1 MPESALKE
9 MPLADTLDHPHRGNP
24 VTTSTPAS
32 TPSLRMNAP
41 VLIGSA
47 AFVLIFGLA
56 ATLFAEQAG
65 EWLARAQAW
74 ASGSVGWYYLLAM
87 TLYLVFVVVTALSG
101 YGRIKLG
108 ADHDEPEFSYLS
120 WAGMLF
126 AAGISIT
133 LFFFCVSEPLT
144 HFAQPP
150 KGEAGGSEAARQAMQ
165 LLFLHWGLHGWG
177 VFALVAMALAYFAYR
192 HNLPLALRSALYPLI
207 GKRINGPIG
216 YTVDAFGII
225 ATVFG
230 LGADMGFGV
239 LHLNAGLDYLFG
251 IPHDQWVQVALIVL
265 MMGAAVIVAV
275 SGVEKGVRVM
285 SDVNMLLA
293 CSLLLFVLF
302 AGPTQHLLNMLV
314 QNLGDYLGALPT
326 KSFDLY
332 AYDGGTRW
340 LGDWTVFYWAWWI
353 AWAPFVGLFIA
364 RISRGRTIREF
375 VFGVLFIPLGFT
387 LAWMSIFGNSALEQ
401 AFNGTSDLATVAVS
415 EPSMAIYHLLESYPW
430 SRAVIAVTVFI
441 SFVFF
446 VTSADSGTVVLST
459 LSSRGGAVDED
470 GPRWLRVFWGALTA
484 LITIGLLF
492 AGSIDALK
500 SAVVLTSLPFSLIL
514 LLMMW
519 GLHKAFYLES
529 QRQRARLH
537 APSPVDQ
544 RSPRRRSGW
553 RQRLAQ
559 AVHFPSR
566 DEVYRFM
573 EEQVRPA
580 MEALAEQFRTRG
592 LTVETH
598 MDPAGASLSL
608 EVVHGE
614 EHPFLY
620 RVVMR
625 GYFTPSFAVAGLD
638 ARNRQNRR
646 YYRAE
651 VHLAEGS
658 QDYDLVGYSRQQVID
673 DMLDQYERHLQFLH
687 LVR

>member
-1 MPESALKE
+1 M
-9 MPLADTLDHPHRGNP
+9 NP
-24 VTTSTPAS
+24 
-32 TPSLRMNAP
+32 P
-41 VLIGSA
+41 VFYGAAILI
-47 AFVLIFGLA
+47 L
-56 ATLFAEQAG
+56 LFAAVVIGFPQRAG
-65 EWLARAQAW
+65 EWLLAAQTW
-74 ASGSVGWYYLLAM
+74 ASQTVGWYYLLAM
-87 TLYLVFVVVTALSG
+87 TLYLIFVVVTALSG
-101 YGRIKLG
+101 YGKIKLG

-144 HFAQPP
+144 HFLQPP
-150 KGEAGGSEAARQAMQ
+150 QGEAGTQEAARQAME

-216 YTVDAFGII
+216 YTVDCFGII

-239 LHLNAGLDYLFG
+239 LQLNSGLDYLYA
-251 IPHDQWVQVALIVL
+251 IPHTHPVQMALIVL
-265 MMGAAVIVAV
+265 MMGAAISVAV
-275 SGVEKGVRVM
+275 SGVDKGIRIL
-285 SDVNMLLA
+285 SDINMLLA

-302 AGPTQHLLNMLV
+302 AGPTQHLLNTLV
-314 QNLGDYLGALPT
+314 QNVGDYLGHLPG

-332 AYDGGTRW
+332 AYGGPSDW
-340 LGDWTVFYWAWWI
+340 LGSWTVFYWAWWI

-401 AFNGTSDLATVAVS
+401 ALGGASELGRVAI
-415 EPSMAIYHLLESYPW
+415 EQPSMALYQMLQNYPW
-430 SRAVIAVTVFI
+430 SRAVITVTVLV

-459 LSSRGGAVDED
+459 LSAHGGSADDD
-470 GPRWLRVFWGALTA
+470 GPKWLRVFWGSVTA
-484 LITIGLLF
+484 LVTGGLLF

-519 GLHKAFYLES
+519 GLHKALYMES
-529 QRQRARLH
+529 QRQRARSHSL
-537 APSPVDQ
+537 APLMSGNGK
-544 RSPRRRSGW
+544 RSGGW
-553 RQRLAQ
+553 KRRLSQ

-573 EEQVRPA
+573 NDVVRPA
-580 MEALAEQFRTRG
+580 ISEVSEVFREKGLAVDAQ
-592 LTVETH
+592 L
-598 MDPAGASLSL
+598 DPGNASLSL
-608 EVVHGE
+608 EIGHGE
-614 EHPFLY
+614 QHRFLY
-620 RVVMR
+620 QVLMR
-625 GYFTPSFAVAGLD
+625 GYFTPSFARAGMGGLHLK
-638 ARNRQNRR
+638 NRR
-646 YYRAE
+646 YFRAE

-658 QDYDLVGYSRQQVID
+658 QDYDLMGYTKEQIIN

>member
-1 MPESALKE
+1 MP
-9 MPLADTLDHPHRGNP
+9 P
-24 VTTSTPAS
+24 VFYGA
-32 TPSLRMNAP
+32 AI
-41 VLIGSA
+41 LI
-47 AFVLIFGLA
+47 L
-56 ATLFAEQAG
+56 LFAAVVIGFPQRAG
-65 EWLARAQAW
+65 EWLLAAQTW
-74 ASGSVGWYYLLAM
+74 ASQTVGWYYLLAM
-87 TLYLVFVVVTALSG
+87 TLYLIFVVVTALSG
-101 YGRIKLG
+101 YGKIKLG

-144 HFAQPP
+144 HFLQPP
-150 KGEAGGSEAARQAMQ
+150 QGEAGTQEAARQAME

-216 YTVDAFGII
+216 YTVDCFGII

-239 LHLNAGLDYLFG
+239 LQLNSGLDYLYA
-251 IPHDQWVQVALIVL
+251 IPHTHPVQMALIVL
-265 MMGAAVIVAV
+265 MMGAAISVAV
-275 SGVEKGVRVM
+275 SGVDKGIRIL
-285 SDVNMLLA
+285 SDINMLLA

-302 AGPTQHLLNMLV
+302 AGPTQHLLNTLV
-314 QNLGDYLGALPT
+314 QNVGDYLGHLPG

-332 AYDGGTRW
+332 AYGGPSDW
-340 LGDWTVFYWAWWI
+340 LGSWTVFYWAWWI

-401 AFNGTSDLATVAVS
+401 ALGGASELGRVAI
-415 EPSMAIYHLLESYPW
+415 EQPSMALYQMLQNYPW
-430 SRAVIAVTVFI
+430 SRAVITVTVLV

-459 LSSRGGAVDED
+459 LSAHGGSADDD
-470 GPRWLRVFWGALTA
+470 GPKWLRVFWGSVTA
-484 LITIGLLF
+484 LVTGGLLF

-519 GLHKAFYLES
+519 GLHKAFYMES
-529 QRQRARLH
+529 QRQRARSHSL
-537 APSPVDQ
+537 APLMSGNGK
-544 RSPRRRSGW
+544 RSGGW
-553 RQRLAQ
+553 KRRLSQ

-573 EEQVRPA
+573 NDVVRPA
-580 MEALAEQFRTRG
+580 ISEVSEVFREKGLAVDAQ
-592 LTVETH
+592 L
-598 MDPAGASLSL
+598 DPGNASLSL
-608 EVVHGE
+608 EIGHGE
-614 EHPFLY
+614 QHRFLY
-620 RVVMR
+620 QVLMR
-625 GYFTPSFAVAGLD
+625 GYFTPSFARAGMGGLHLK
-638 ARNRQNRR
+638 NRR
-646 YYRAE
+646 YFRAE

-658 QDYDLVGYSRQQVID
+658 QDYDLMGYTKEQIIN

>member
-1 MPESALKE
+1 M
-9 MPLADTLDHPHRGNP
+9 NP
-24 VTTSTPAS
+24 
-32 TPSLRMNAP
+32 P
-41 VLIGSA
+41 VFYGAAILI
-47 AFVLIFGLA
+47 L
-56 ATLFAEQAG
+56 LFAAVVIGFPQRAG
-65 EWLARAQAW
+65 EWLLAAQTW
-74 ASGSVGWYYLLAM
+74 ASQTVGWYYLLAM
-87 TLYLVFVVVTALSG
+87 TLYLIFVVVTALSG
-101 YGRIKLG
+101 YGKIKLG

-120 WAGMLF
+120 RAGMLF

-144 HFAQPP
+144 HFLQPP
-150 KGEAGGSEAARQAMQ
+150 QGEAGTQEAARQAME

-216 YTVDAFGII
+216 YTVDCFGII

-239 LHLNAGLDYLFG
+239 LQLNSGLDYLYA
-251 IPHDQWVQVALIVL
+251 IPHTHPVQMALIVL
-265 MMGAAVIVAV
+265 MMGAAISVAV
-275 SGVEKGVRVM
+275 SGVDKGIRIL
-285 SDVNMLLA
+285 SDINMLLA

-302 AGPTQHLLNMLV
+302 AGPTQHLLNTLV
-314 QNLGDYLGALPT
+314 QNVGDYLGHLPG

-332 AYDGGTRW
+332 AYGGPSDW
-340 LGDWTVFYWAWWI
+340 LGSWTVFYWAWWI

-401 AFNGTSDLATVAVS
+401 ALGGASELGRVAI
-415 EPSMAIYHLLESYPW
+415 EQPSMALYQMLQNYPW
-430 SRAVIAVTVFI
+430 SRAVITVTVLV

-459 LSSRGGAVDED
+459 LSAHGGSADDD
-470 GPRWLRVFWGALTA
+470 GPKWLRVFWGSVTA
-484 LITIGLLF
+484 LVTGGLLF

-519 GLHKAFYLES
+519 GLHKAFYMES
-529 QRQRARLH
+529 QRQRARSHSL
-537 APSPVDQ
+537 APLMSGNGK
-544 RSPRRRSGW
+544 RSGGW
-553 RQRLAQ
+553 KRRLSQ

-573 EEQVRPA
+573 NDVVRPA
-580 MEALAEQFRTRG
+580 ISEVSEVFREKGLAVDAQ
-592 LTVETH
+592 L
-598 MDPAGASLSL
+598 DPGNASLSL
-608 EVVHGE
+608 EIGHGE
-614 EHPFLY
+614 QHRFLY
-620 RVVMR
+620 QVLMR
-625 GYFTPSFAVAGLD
+625 GYFTPSFARAGMGGLHLK
-638 ARNRQNRR
+638 NRR
-646 YYRAE
+646 YFRAE

-658 QDYDLVGYSRQQVID
+658 QDYDLMGYTKEQIIN

>member
-1 MPESALKE
+1 M
-9 MPLADTLDHPHRGNP
+9 NP
-24 VTTSTPAS
+24 
-32 TPSLRMNAP
+32 P
-41 VLIGSA
+41 VFYGAAILI
-47 AFVLIFGLA
+47 L
-56 ATLFAEQAG
+56 LFAAVVIGFPQRAG
-65 EWLARAQAW
+65 EWLLAAQTW
-74 ASGSVGWYYLLAM
+74 ASQTVGWYYLLAM
-87 TLYLVFVVVTALSG
+87 TLYLIFVVVTALSG
-101 YGRIKLG
+101 YGKIKLG

-144 HFAQPP
+144 HFLPP
-150 KGEAGGSEAARQAMQ
+150 PQGEAGTQEAARQAME

-216 YTVDAFGII
+216 YTVDCFGII

-239 LHLNAGLDYLFG
+239 LQLNSGLDYLYA
-251 IPHDQWVQVALIVL
+251 IPHTHPVQMALIVL
-265 MMGAAVIVAV
+265 MMGAAISVAV
-275 SGVEKGVRVM
+275 SGVDKGIRIL
-285 SDVNMLLA
+285 SDINMLLA

-302 AGPTQHLLNMLV
+302 AGPTQHLLNTLV
-314 QNLGDYLGALPT
+314 QNVGDYLGHLPG

-332 AYDGGTRW
+332 AYGGPSDW
-340 LGDWTVFYWAWWI
+340 LGSWTVFYWAWWI

-401 AFNGTSDLATVAVS
+401 ALGGASELGRVAI
-415 EPSMAIYHLLESYPW
+415 EQPSMALYQMLQNYPW
-430 SRAVIAVTVFI
+430 SRAVITVTVLV

-459 LSSRGGAVDED
+459 LSAHGGSADDD
-470 GPRWLRVFWGALTA
+470 GPKWLRVFWGSVTA
-484 LITIGLLF
+484 LVTGGLLF

-519 GLHKAFYLES
+519 GLHKAFYMES
-529 QRQRARLH
+529 QRQRARSHSL
-537 APSPVDQ
+537 APLMSGNGK
-544 RSPRRRSGW
+544 RSGGW
-553 RQRLAQ
+553 KRRLSQ

-573 EEQVRPA
+573 NDVVRPA
-580 MEALAEQFRTRG
+580 ISEVSEVFREKGLAVDAQ
-592 LTVETH
+592 L
-598 MDPAGASLSL
+598 DPGNASLSL
-608 EVVHGE
+608 EIGHGE
-614 EHPFLY
+614 QHRFLY
-620 RVVMR
+620 QVLMR
-625 GYFTPSFAVAGLD
+625 GYFTPSFARAGMGGLHLK
-638 ARNRQNRR
+638 NRR
-646 YYRAE
+646 YFRAE

-658 QDYDLVGYSRQQVID
+658 QDYDLMGYTKEQIIN

>member
-1 MPESALKE
+1 CACLVGSE
-9 MPLADTLDHPHRGNP
+9 MCIRDR
-24 VTTSTPAS
+24 
-32 TPSLRMNAP
+32 
-41 VLIGSA
+41 A
-47 AFVLIFGLA
+47 AQ
-56 ATLFAEQAG
+56 T
-65 EWLARAQAW
+65 W
-74 ASGSVGWYYLLAM
+74 ASQTVGWYYLLAM
-87 TLYLVFVVVTALSG
+87 TLYLIFVVVTALSG
-101 YGRIKLG
+101 YGKIKLG

-144 HFAQPP
+144 HFLQPP
-150 KGEAGGSEAARQAMQ
+150 QGEAGTQEAARQAME

-216 YTVDAFGII
+216 YTVDCFGII

-239 LHLNAGLDYLFG
+239 LQLNSGLDYLYA
-251 IPHDQWVQVALIVL
+251 IPHTHPVQMALIVL
-265 MMGAAVIVAV
+265 MMGAAISVAV
-275 SGVEKGVRVM
+275 SGVDKGIRIL
-285 SDVNMLLA
+285 SDINMLLA

-302 AGPTQHLLNMLV
+302 AGPTQHLLNTLV
-314 QNLGDYLGALPT
+314 QNVGDYLGHLPG

-332 AYDGGTRW
+332 AYGGPSDW
-340 LGDWTVFYWAWWI
+340 LGSWTVFYWAWWI

-401 AFNGTSDLATVAVS
+401 ALGGASELGRVAI
-415 EPSMAIYHLLESYPW
+415 EQPSMALYQMLQNYPW
-430 SRAVIAVTVFI
+430 SRAVITVTVLV

-459 LSSRGGAVDED
+459 LSAHGGSADDD
-470 GPRWLRVFWGALTA
+470 GPKWLRVFWGSVTA
-484 LITIGLLF
+484 LVTGGLLF

-519 GLHKAFYLES
+519 GLHKAFYMES
-529 QRQRARLH
+529 QRQRARSHSL
-537 APSPVDQ
+537 APLMSGNGK
-544 RSPRRRSGW
+544 RSGGW
-553 RQRLAQ
+553 KRRLSQ

-573 EEQVRPA
+573 NDVVRPA
-580 MEALAEQFRTRG
+580 ISEVSEVFREKGLAVDAQ
-592 LTVETH
+592 L
-598 MDPAGASLSL
+598 DPGNASLSL
-608 EVVHGE
+608 EIGHGE
-614 EHPFLY
+614 QHRFLY
-620 RVVMR
+620 QVLMR
-625 GYFTPSFAVAGLD
+625 GYFTPSFARAGMGGLHLK
-638 ARNRQNRR
+638 NRR
-646 YYRAE
+646 YFRAE

-658 QDYDLVGYSRQQVID
+658 QDYDLMGYTKEQIIN

>member
-1 MPESALKE
+1 MNS
-9 MPLADTLDHPHRGNP
+9 P
-24 VTTSTPAS
+24 VFYGA
-32 TPSLRMNAP
+32 AI
-41 VLIGSA
+41 LI
-47 AFVLIFGLA
+47 L
-56 ATLFAEQAG
+56 LFAAVVIGFPQRAG
-65 EWLARAQAW
+65 EWLLAAQTW
-74 ASGSVGWYYLLAM
+74 ASQTVGWYYLLAM
-87 TLYLVFVVVTALSG
+87 TLYLIFVVVTALSG
-101 YGRIKLG
+101 YGKIKLG

-144 HFAQPP
+144 HFLQPP
-150 KGEAGGSEAARQAMQ
+150 QGEAGTQEAARQAME

-216 YTVDAFGII
+216 YTVDCFGII

-239 LHLNAGLDYLFG
+239 LQLNSGLDYLYA
-251 IPHDQWVQVALIVL
+251 IPHTHPVQMALIVL
-265 MMGAAVIVAV
+265 MMGAAISVAV
-275 SGVEKGVRVM
+275 SGVDKGIRIL
-285 SDVNMLLA
+285 SDINMLLA

-302 AGPTQHLLNMLV
+302 AGPTQHLLNTLV
-314 QNLGDYLGALPT
+314 QNVGDYLGHLPG

-332 AYDGGTRW
+332 AYGGPSDW
-340 LGDWTVFYWAWWI
+340 LGSWTVFYWAWWI

-401 AFNGTSDLATVAVS
+401 ALGGASELGRVAI
-415 EPSMAIYHLLESYPW
+415 EQPSMALYQMLQNYPW
-430 SRAVIAVTVFI
+430 SRAVITVTVLV

-459 LSSRGGAVDED
+459 LSAHGGSADDD
-470 GPRWLRVFWGALTA
+470 GPKWLRVFWGSVTA
-484 LITIGLLF
+484 LVTGGLLF

-519 GLHKAFYLES
+519 GLHKAFYMES
-529 QRQRARLH
+529 QRQRARSHSL
-537 APSPVDQ
+537 APLMSGNGK
-544 RSPRRRSGW
+544 RSGGW
-553 RQRLAQ
+553 KRRLSQ

-573 EEQVRPA
+573 NDVVRPA
-580 MEALAEQFRTRG
+580 ISEVSEVFREKGLAVDAQ
-592 LTVETH
+592 L
-598 MDPAGASLSL
+598 DPGNASLSL
-608 EVVHGE
+608 EIGHGE
-614 EHPFLY
+614 QHRFLY
-620 RVVMR
+620 QVLMR
-625 GYFTPSFAVAGLD
+625 GYFTPSFARAGMGGLHLK
-638 ARNRQNRR
+638 NRR
-646 YYRAE
+646 YFRAE

-658 QDYDLVGYSRQQVID
+658 QDYDLMGYTKEQIIN

>member
-1 MPESALKE
+1 M
-9 MPLADTLDHPHRGNP
+9 NP
-24 VTTSTPAS
+24 
-32 TPSLRMNAP
+32 P
-41 VLIGSA
+41 VFYGAAILI
-47 AFVLIFGLA
+47 L
-56 ATLFAEQAG
+56 LFAAVVIGFPQRAG
-65 EWLARAQAW
+65 EWLLAAQTW
-74 ASGSVGWYYLLAM
+74 ASQTVGWYYLLAM
-87 TLYLVFVVVTALSG
+87 TLYLIFVVVTALSG
-101 YGRIKLG
+101 YGKIKLG

-144 HFAQPP
+144 HFLQPP
-150 KGEAGGSEAARQAMQ
+150 QGEAGTQEAARQAME

-216 YTVDAFGII
+216 YTVDCFGII

-239 LHLNAGLDYLFG
+239 LQLNSGLDYLYA
-251 IPHDQWVQVALIVL
+251 IPHTHAVQVVLIVL
-265 MMGAAVIVAV
+265 MMGAAISVAV
-275 SGVEKGVRVM
+275 SGVDKGIRIL
-285 SDVNMLLA
+285 SDINMLLA

-302 AGPTQHLLNMLV
+302 AGPTQHLLNTLV
-314 QNLGDYLGALPT
+314 QNVGDYLGHLPG

-332 AYDGGTRW
+332 AYGGPSDW
-340 LGDWTVFYWAWWI
+340 LGSWTVFYWAWWI

-401 AFNGTSDLATVAVS
+401 ALGGASELGRVAI
-415 EPSMAIYHLLESYPW
+415 EQPSMALYQMLQNYPW
-430 SRAVIAVTVFI
+430 SRAVITVTVLV

-459 LSSRGGAVDED
+459 LSAHGGSADDD
-470 GPRWLRVFWGALTA
+470 GPKWLRVFWGSVTA
-484 LITIGLLF
+484 LVTGGLLF

-519 GLHKAFYLES
+519 GLHKAFYMES
-529 QRQRARLH
+529 QRQRARSHSL
-537 APSPVDQ
+537 APLMSGNGK
-544 RSPRRRSGW
+544 RSGGW
-553 RQRLAQ
+553 KRRLSQ

-573 EEQVRPA
+573 NDVVRPA
-580 MEALAEQFRTRG
+580 ISEVSEVFREKGLAVDAQ
-592 LTVETH
+592 L
-598 MDPAGASLSL
+598 DPGNASLSL
-608 EVVHGE
+608 EIGHGE
-614 EHPFLY
+614 QHRFLY
-620 RVVMR
+620 QVLMR
-625 GYFTPSFAVAGLD
+625 GYFTPSFARAGMGGLHLK
-638 ARNRQNRR
+638 NRR
-646 YYRAE
+646 YFRAE

-658 QDYDLVGYSRQQVID
+658 QDYDLMGYTKEQIIN

>member
-1 MPESALKE
+1 M
-9 MPLADTLDHPHRGNP
+9 NP
-24 VTTSTPAS
+24 
-32 TPSLRMNAP
+32 P
-41 VLIGSA
+41 VFYGAAILI
-47 AFVLIFGLA
+47 L
-56 ATLFAEQAG
+56 LFAAVVIGFPQRAG
-65 EWLARAQAW
+65 EWLLAAQTW
-74 ASGSVGWYYLLAM
+74 ASQTVGWYYLLAM
-87 TLYLVFVVVTALSG
+87 TLYLIFVVVTALSG
-101 YGRIKLG
+101 YGKIKLG

-144 HFAQPP
+144 HFLQPP
-150 KGEAGGSEAARQAMQ
+150 QGEAGTQEAARQAME

-216 YTVDAFGII
+216 YTVDCFGII

-239 LHLNAGLDYLFG
+239 LQLNSGLDYLYA
-251 IPHDQWVQVALIVL
+251 IPHTHPVQMALIVL
-265 MMGAAVIVAV
+265 MMGAAISVAV
-275 SGVEKGVRVM
+275 SGVDKGIRIL
-285 SDVNMLLA
+285 SDINMLLA

-302 AGPTQHLLNMLV
+302 AGPTQHLLNTLV
-314 QNLGDYLGALPT
+314 QNVGDYLGHLPG

-332 AYDGGTRW
+332 AYGGPSDW
-340 LGDWTVFYWAWWI
+340 LGSWTVFYWAWRI

-401 AFNGTSDLATVAVS
+401 ALGGASELGRVAI
-415 EPSMAIYHLLESYPW
+415 EQPSMALYQMLQNYPW
-430 SRAVIAVTVFI
+430 SRAVITVTVLV

-459 LSSRGGAVDED
+459 LSAHGGSADDD
-470 GPRWLRVFWGALTA
+470 GPKWLRVFWGSVTA
-484 LITIGLLF
+484 LVTGGLLF

-519 GLHKAFYLES
+519 GLHKAFYMES
-529 QRQRARLH
+529 QRQRARSHSL
-537 APSPVDQ
+537 APLMSGNGK
-544 RSPRRRSGW
+544 RSGGW
-553 RQRLAQ
+553 KRRLSQ

-573 EEQVRPA
+573 NDVVRPA
-580 MEALAEQFRTRG
+580 ISEVSEVFREKGLAVDAQ
-592 LTVETH
+592 L
-598 MDPAGASLSL
+598 DPGNASLSL
-608 EVVHGE
+608 EIGHGE
-614 EHPFLY
+614 QHRFLY
-620 RVVMR
+620 QVLMR
-625 GYFTPSFAVAGLD
+625 GYFTPSFARAGMGGLHLK
-638 ARNRQNRR
+638 NRR
-646 YYRAE
+646 YFRAE

-658 QDYDLVGYSRQQVID
+658 QDYDLMGYTKEQIIN

>member
-1 MPESALKE
+1 
-9 MPLADTLDHPHRGNP
+9 
-24 VTTSTPAS
+24 
-32 TPSLRMNAP
+32 
-41 VLIGSA
+41 
-47 AFVLIFGLA
+47 
-56 ATLFAEQAG
+56 
-65 EWLARAQAW
+65 
-74 ASGSVGWYYLLAM
+74 
-87 TLYLVFVVVTALSG
+87 
-101 YGRIKLG
+101 
-108 ADHDEPEFSYLS
+108 

-144 HFAQPP
+144 HFLQPP
-150 KGEAGGSEAARQAMQ
+150 QGEAGTQEAARQAME

-216 YTVDAFGII
+216 YTVDCFGII

-239 LHLNAGLDYLFG
+239 LQLNSGLDYLYA
-251 IPHDQWVQVALIVL
+251 IPHTHPVQMALIVL
-265 MMGAAVIVAV
+265 MMGAAISVAV
-275 SGVEKGVRVM
+275 SGVDKGIRIL
-285 SDVNMLLA
+285 SDINMLLA

-302 AGPTQHLLNMLV
+302 AGPTQHLLNTLV
-314 QNLGDYLGALPT
+314 QNVGDYLGHLPG

-332 AYDGGTRW
+332 AYGGPSDW
-340 LGDWTVFYWAWWI
+340 LGSWTVFYWAWWI

-401 AFNGTSDLATVAVS
+401 ALGGASELGRVAI
-415 EPSMAIYHLLESYPW
+415 EQPSMALYQMLQNYPW
-430 SRAVIAVTVFI
+430 SRAVITVTVLV

-459 LSSRGGAVDED
+459 LSAHGGSADDD
-470 GPRWLRVFWGALTA
+470 GPKWLRVFWGSVTA
-484 LITIGLLF
+484 LVTGGLLF

-519 GLHKAFYLES
+519 GLHKAFYMES
-529 QRQRARLH
+529 QRQRARSHSL
-537 APSPVDQ
+537 APLMSGNGK
-544 RSPRRRSGW
+544 RSGGW
-553 RQRLAQ
+553 KRRLSQ

-573 EEQVRPA
+573 NDVVRPA
-580 MEALAEQFRTRG
+580 ISEVSEVFREKGLAVDAQ
-592 LTVETH
+592 L
-598 MDPAGASLSL
+598 DPGNASLSL
-608 EVVHGE
+608 EIGHGE
-614 EHPFLY
+614 QHRFLY
-620 RVVMR
+620 QVLMR
-625 GYFTPSFAVAGLD
+625 GYFTPSFARAGMGGLHLK
-638 ARNRQNRR
+638 NRR
-646 YYRAE
+646 YFRAE

-658 QDYDLVGYSRQQVID
+658 QDYDLMGYTKEQIIN
-673 DMLDQYERHLQFLH
+673 DMLDQYER
-687 LVR
+687 

>member
-1 MPESALKE
+1 MFYGA
-9 MPLADTLDHPHRGNP
+9 AI
-24 VTTSTPAS
+24 
-32 TPSLRMNAP
+32 
-41 VLIGSA
+41 LI
-47 AFVLIFGLA
+47 L
-56 ATLFAEQAG
+56 LFAAVVIGFPQRAG
-65 EWLARAQAW
+65 EWLLAAQTW
-74 ASGSVGWYYLLAM
+74 ASQTVGWYYLLAM
-87 TLYLVFVVVTALSG
+87 TLYLIFVVVTALSG
-101 YGRIKLG
+101 YGKIKLG

-144 HFAQPP
+144 HFLQPP
-150 KGEAGGSEAARQAMQ
+150 QGEAGTQEAARQAME

-216 YTVDAFGII
+216 YTVDCFGII

-230 LGADMGFGV
+230 LGADMGFGA
-239 LHLNAGLDYLFG
+239 LQLNSGLDYLYA
-251 IPHDQWVQVALIVL
+251 IPHTHPVQMALIVL
-265 MMGAAVIVAV
+265 MMGAAISVAV
-275 SGVEKGVRVM
+275 SGVDKGIRIL
-285 SDVNMLLA
+285 SDINMLLA

-302 AGPTQHLLNMLV
+302 AGPTQHLLNTLV
-314 QNLGDYLGALPT
+314 QNVGDYLGHLPG

-332 AYDGGTRW
+332 AYGGPSDW
-340 LGDWTVFYWAWWI
+340 LGSWTVFYWAWWI

-401 AFNGTSDLATVAVS
+401 ALGGASELGRVAI
-415 EPSMAIYHLLESYPW
+415 EQPSMALYQMLQNYPW
-430 SRAVIAVTVFI
+430 SRAVITVTVLV

-459 LSSRGGAVDED
+459 LSAHGGSADDD
-470 GPRWLRVFWGALTA
+470 GPKWLRVFWGSVTA
-484 LITIGLLF
+484 LVTGGLLF

-519 GLHKAFYLES
+519 GLHKAFYMES
-529 QRQRARLH
+529 QRQRARSHSL
-537 APSPVDQ
+537 APLMSGNGK
-544 RSPRRRSGW
+544 RSGGW
-553 RQRLAQ
+553 KRRLSQ

-573 EEQVRPA
+573 NDVVRPA
-580 MEALAEQFRTRG
+580 ISEVSEVFREKGLAVDAQ
-592 LTVETH
+592 L
-598 MDPAGASLSL
+598 DPGNASLSL
-608 EVVHGE
+608 EIGHGE
-614 EHPFLY
+614 QHRFLY
-620 RVVMR
+620 QVLMR
-625 GYFTPSFAVAGLD
+625 GYFTPSFARAGMGGLHLK
-638 ARNRQNRR
+638 NRR
-646 YYRAE
+646 YFRAE

-658 QDYDLVGYSRQQVID
+658 QDYDLMGYTKEQIIN

>member
-1 MPESALKE
+1 FYGA
-9 MPLADTLDHPHRGNP
+9 AI
-24 VTTSTPAS
+24 
-32 TPSLRMNAP
+32 
-41 VLIGSA
+41 LI
-47 AFVLIFGLA
+47 L
-56 ATLFAEQAG
+56 LFAAVVIGFPQRAG
-65 EWLARAQAW
+65 EWLLAAQTW
-74 ASGSVGWYYLLAM
+74 ASQTVGWYYLLAM
-87 TLYLVFVVVTALSG
+87 TLYLIFVVVTALSG
-101 YGRIKLG
+101 YGKIKLG

-144 HFAQPP
+144 HFLQPP
-150 KGEAGGSEAARQAMQ
+150 QGEAGTQEAARQAME

-216 YTVDAFGII
+216 YTVDCFGII

-239 LHLNAGLDYLFG
+239 LQLNSGLDYLYA
-251 IPHDQWVQVALIVL
+251 IPHTHAVQMVLIVL
-265 MMGAAVIVAV
+265 MMGAAISVAV
-275 SGVEKGVRVM
+275 SGVDKGIRIL
-285 SDVNMLLA
+285 SDINMLLA

-302 AGPTQHLLNMLV
+302 AGPTQHLLNTLV
-314 QNLGDYLGALPT
+314 QNVGDYLGHLPG

-332 AYDGGTRW
+332 AYGGPSDW
-340 LGDWTVFYWAWWI
+340 LGSWTVFYWAWWI

-401 AFNGTSDLATVAVS
+401 ALGGASELGRVAI
-415 EPSMAIYHLLESYPW
+415 EQPSMALYQMLQNYPW
-430 SRAVIAVTVFI
+430 SRAVITVTVLV

-459 LSSRGGAVDED
+459 LSAHGGSADDD
-470 GPRWLRVFWGALTA
+470 GPKWLRVFWGSVTA
-484 LITIGLLF
+484 LVTGGLLF

-519 GLHKAFYLES
+519 GLHKAFYMES
-529 QRQRARLH
+529 QRQRARSHSL
-537 APSPVDQ
+537 APLMSGNGK
-544 RSPRRRSGW
+544 RSGGW
-553 RQRLAQ
+553 KRRLSQ

-573 EEQVRPA
+573 NDVVRPA
-580 MEALAEQFRTRG
+580 ISEVSEVFREKGLALDAQ
-592 LTVETH
+592 L
-598 MDPAGASLSL
+598 DPGNASLSL
-608 EVVHGE
+608 EIGHGE
-614 EHPFLY
+614 QHRFLY
-620 RVVMR
+620 QVLMR
-625 GYFTPSFAVAGLD
+625 GYFTPSFARAGMGGLHLK
-638 ARNRQNRR
+638 NRR
-646 YYRAE
+646 YFRAE

-658 QDYDLVGYSRQQVID
+658 QDYDLMGYTKEQIIN

>member
-1 MPESALKE
+1 M
-9 MPLADTLDHPHRGNP
+9 NP
-24 VTTSTPAS
+24 PVFYGAAILILLFAAVVIGFPQRAS
-32 TPSLRMNAP
+32 EWL
-41 VLIGSA
+41 
-47 AFVLIFGLA
+47 LA
-56 ATLFAEQAG
+56 AQT
-65 EWLARAQAW
+65 W
-74 ASGSVGWYYLLAM
+74 ASQTVGWYYLLAM
-87 TLYLVFVVVTALSG
+87 TLYLIFVVVTALSG
-101 YGRIKLG
+101 YGKIKLG

-144 HFAQPP
+144 HFLQPP
-150 KGEAGGSEAARQAMQ
+150 QGEAGTQEAARQAME

-216 YTVDAFGII
+216 YTVDCFGII

-239 LHLNAGLDYLFG
+239 LQLNSGLDYLYA
-251 IPHDQWVQVALIVL
+251 IPHTHAVQMVLIVL
-265 MMGAAVIVAV
+265 MMGAAISVAV
-275 SGVEKGVRVM
+275 SGVDKGIRIL
-285 SDVNMLLA
+285 SDINMLLA

-302 AGPTQHLLNMLV
+302 AGPTQHLLNTLV
-314 QNLGDYLGALPT
+314 QNVGDYLGHLPG

-332 AYDGGTRW
+332 AYGGPSDW
-340 LGDWTVFYWAWWI
+340 LGSWTVFYWAWWI

-401 AFNGTSDLATVAVS
+401 ALGGASELGRVAI
-415 EPSMAIYHLLESYPW
+415 EQPSMALYQMLQNYPW
-430 SRAVIAVTVFI
+430 SRAVITVTVLV

-459 LSSRGGAVDED
+459 LSAHGGSADDD
-470 GPRWLRVFWGALTA
+470 GPKWLRVFWGSVTA
-484 LITIGLLF
+484 LVTGGLLF

-529 QRQRARLH
+529 QRQRARTHSL
-537 APSPVDQ
+537 APLMSGNGK
-544 RSPRRRSGW
+544 RSGGW
-553 RQRLAQ
+553 KRRLSQ

-573 EEQVRPA
+573 NDVVRPA
-580 MEALAEQFRTRG
+580 ISEVSEVFREKGLAVDAQ
-592 LTVETH
+592 L
-598 MDPAGASLSL
+598 DPANASLSL
-608 EVVHGE
+608 EIGHGE
-614 EHPFLY
+614 QHRFLY
-620 RVVMR
+620 QVLMR
-625 GYFTPSFAVAGLD
+625 GYFTPSFARAGMGGLHLK
-638 ARNRQNRR
+638 NRR
-646 YYRAE
+646 YFRAE

-658 QDYDLVGYSRQQVID
+658 QDYDLMGYTKEQIIN

>member
-1 MPESALKE
+1 MFYGA
-9 MPLADTLDHPHRGNP
+9 AI
-24 VTTSTPAS
+24 
-32 TPSLRMNAP
+32 
-41 VLIGSA
+41 LI
-47 AFVLIFGLA
+47 L
-56 ATLFAEQAG
+56 LFAAVVIGFPQRAG
-65 EWLARAQAW
+65 EWLLAAQTW
-74 ASGSVGWYYLLAM
+74 ASQTVGWYYLLAM
-87 TLYLVFVVVTALSG
+87 TLYLIFVVVTALSG
-101 YGRIKLG
+101 YGKIKLG

-144 HFAQPP
+144 HFLQPP
-150 KGEAGGSEAARQAMQ
+150 QGEAGTQEAARQAME

-216 YTVDAFGII
+216 YTVDCFGII

-239 LHLNAGLDYLFG
+239 LQLNSGLDYLYA
-251 IPHDQWVQVALIVL
+251 IPHTHPVQMALIVL
-265 MMGAAVIVAV
+265 MMGAAISVAV
-275 SGVEKGVRVM
+275 SGVDKGIRIL
-285 SDVNMLLA
+285 SDINMLLA

-302 AGPTQHLLNMLV
+302 AGPTQHLLNTLV
-314 QNLGDYLGALPT
+314 QNVGDYLGHLPG

-332 AYDGGTRW
+332 AYGGPSDW
-340 LGDWTVFYWAWWI
+340 LGSWTVFYWAWWI

-401 AFNGTSDLATVAVS
+401 ALGGASELGRVAI
-415 EPSMAIYHLLESYPW
+415 EQPSMALYQMLQNYPW
-430 SRAVIAVTVFI
+430 SRAVITVTVLV

-459 LSSRGGAVDED
+459 LSAHGGSADDD
-470 GPRWLRVFWGALTA
+470 GPKWLRVFWGSVTA
-484 LITIGLLF
+484 LVTGGLLF

-519 GLHKAFYLES
+519 GLHKALYMES
-529 QRQRARLH
+529 QRQRARSHSL
-537 APSPVDQ
+537 APLMSGNGK
-544 RSPRRRSGW
+544 RSGGW
-553 RQRLAQ
+553 KRRLSQ

-573 EEQVRPA
+573 NDVVRPA
-580 MEALAEQFRTRG
+580 ISEVSEVFREKGLAVDAQ
-592 LTVETH
+592 L
-598 MDPAGASLSL
+598 DPGNASLSL
-608 EVVHGE
+608 EIGHGE
-614 EHPFLY
+614 QHRFLY
-620 RVVMR
+620 QVLMR
-625 GYFTPSFAVAGLD
+625 GYFTPSFARAGMGGLHLK
-638 ARNRQNRR
+638 NRR
-646 YYRAE
+646 YFRAE

-658 QDYDLVGYSRQQVID
+658 QDYDLMGYTKEQIIN

>member
-1 MPESALKE
+1 M
-9 MPLADTLDHPHRGNP
+9 NP
-24 VTTSTPAS
+24 
-32 TPSLRMNAP
+32 P
-41 VLIGSA
+41 VFYGAAILI
-47 AFVLIFGLA
+47 L
-56 ATLFAEQAG
+56 LFAAVVIGFPQRAG
-65 EWLARAQAW
+65 EWLLAAQTW
-74 ASGSVGWYYLLAM
+74 ASQTVGWYYLLAM
-87 TLYLVFVVVTALSG
+87 TLYLIFVVVTALSG
-101 YGRIKLG
+101 YGKIKLG

-144 HFAQPP
+144 HFLQPP
-150 KGEAGGSEAARQAMQ
+150 QGEAGTQEAARQAME

-216 YTVDAFGII
+216 YTVDCFGII

-239 LHLNAGLDYLFG
+239 LQLNSGLDYLYA
-251 IPHDQWVQVALIVL
+251 IPHTHPVQMALIVL
-265 MMGAAVIVAV
+265 MMGAAISVAV
-275 SGVEKGVRVM
+275 SGVDKGIRIL
-285 SDVNMLLA
+285 SDINMLLA

-302 AGPTQHLLNMLV
+302 AGPTQHLLNTLV
-314 QNLGDYLGALPT
+314 QNVGDYLGHLPG

-332 AYDGGTRW
+332 AYGGPSDW
-340 LGDWTVFYWAWWI
+340 LSSWTVFYWAWWI

-401 AFNGTSDLATVAVS
+401 ALGGASELGRVAI
-415 EPSMAIYHLLESYPW
+415 EQPSMALYQMLQNYPW
-430 SRAVIAVTVFI
+430 SRAVITVTVLV

-459 LSSRGGAVDED
+459 LSAHGGSADDD
-470 GPRWLRVFWGALTA
+470 GPKWLRVFWGSVTA
-484 LITIGLLF
+484 LVTGGLLF

-519 GLHKAFYLES
+519 GLHKAFYMES
-529 QRQRARLH
+529 QRQRARSHSL
-537 APSPVDQ
+537 APLMSGNGK
-544 RSPRRRSGW
+544 RSGGW
-553 RQRLAQ
+553 KRRLSQ

-573 EEQVRPA
+573 NDVVRPA
-580 MEALAEQFRTRG
+580 ISEVSEVFREKGLAVDAQ
-592 LTVETH
+592 L
-598 MDPAGASLSL
+598 DPGNASLSL
-608 EVVHGE
+608 EIGHGE
-614 EHPFLY
+614 QHRFLY
-620 RVVMR
+620 QVLMR
-625 GYFTPSFAVAGLD
+625 GYFTPSFARAGMGGLHLK
-638 ARNRQNRR
+638 NRR
-646 YYRAE
+646 YFRAE

-658 QDYDLVGYSRQQVID
+658 QDYDLMGYTKEQIIN

>member
-1 MPESALKE
+1 MALRH
-9 MPLADTLDHPHRGNP
+9 PLHPHAHPHESP
-24 VTTSTPAS
+24 VFYGA
-32 TPSLRMNAP
+32 AI
-41 VLIGSA
+41 LI
-47 AFVLIFGLA
+47 L
-56 ATLFAEQAG
+56 LFAAVVIGFPQRAG
-65 EWLARAQAW
+65 EWLLAAQTW
-74 ASGSVGWYYLLAM
+74 ASQTVGWYYLLAM
-87 TLYLVFVVVTALSG
+87 TLYLIFVVVTALSG
-101 YGRIKLG
+101 YGKIKLG

-144 HFAQPP
+144 HFLQPP
-150 KGEAGGSEAARQAMQ
+150 QGEAGTQEAARQAME

-216 YTVDAFGII
+216 YTVDCFGII

-239 LHLNAGLDYLFG
+239 LQLNSGLDYLYT
-251 IPHDQWVQVALIVL
+251 IPHTHPVQMALIVL
-265 MMGAAVIVAV
+265 MMGAAISVAV
-275 SGVEKGVRVM
+275 SGVDKGIRIL
-285 SDVNMLLA
+285 SDINMLLA

-302 AGPTQHLLNMLV
+302 AGPTQHLLNTLV
-314 QNLGDYLGALPT
+314 QNVGDYLGHLPG

-332 AYDGGTRW
+332 AYGGPSDW
-340 LGDWTVFYWAWWI
+340 LGSWTVFYWAWWI

-401 AFNGTSDLATVAVS
+401 ALGGASELGRVAI
-415 EPSMAIYHLLESYPW
+415 EQPSMALYQMLQNYPW
-430 SRAVIAVTVFI
+430 SRAVITVTVLV

-459 LSSRGGAVDED
+459 LSAHGGSADDD
-470 GPRWLRVFWGALTA
+470 GPKWLRVFWGSVTA
-484 LITIGLLF
+484 LVTGGLLF

-519 GLHKAFYLES
+519 GLHKAFYMES
-529 QRQRARLH
+529 QRQRARSHSL
-537 APSPVDQ
+537 APLMSGNGK
-544 RSPRRRSGW
+544 RSGGW
-553 RQRLAQ
+553 KRRLSQ

-573 EEQVRPA
+573 NDVVRPA
-580 MEALAEQFRTRG
+580 ISEVSEVFREKGLAVDAQ
-592 LTVETH
+592 L
-598 MDPAGASLSL
+598 DPGNASLSL
-608 EVVHGE
+608 EIGHGE
-614 EHPFLY
+614 QHRFLY
-620 RVVMR
+620 QVLMR
-625 GYFTPSFAVAGLD
+625 GYFTPSFARAGMGGLHLK
-638 ARNRQNRR
+638 NRR
-646 YYRAE
+646 YFRAE

-658 QDYDLVGYSRQQVID
+658 QDYDLMGYTKEQIIN

>member
-1 MPESALKE
+1 
-9 MPLADTLDHPHRGNP
+9 
-24 VTTSTPAS
+24 
-32 TPSLRMNAP
+32 
-41 VLIGSA
+41 
-47 AFVLIFGLA
+47 
-56 ATLFAEQAG
+56 LFAAVVIGFPQRAG
-65 EWLARAQAW
+65 EWLLAAQTW
-74 ASGSVGWYYLLAM
+74 ASQTVGWYYLLAM
-87 TLYLVFVVVTALSG
+87 TLYLIFVVVTALSG
-101 YGRIKLG
+101 YGKIKLG

-144 HFAQPP
+144 HFLQPP
-150 KGEAGGSEAARQAMQ
+150 QGEAGTQEAARQAME

-216 YTVDAFGII
+216 YTVDCFGII

-239 LHLNAGLDYLFG
+239 LQLNSGLDYLYA
-251 IPHDQWVQVALIVL
+251 IPHTHPVQMALIVL
-265 MMGAAVIVAV
+265 MMGAAISVAV
-275 SGVEKGVRVM
+275 SGVDKGIRIL
-285 SDVNMLLA
+285 SDINMLLA

-302 AGPTQHLLNMLV
+302 AGPTQHLLNTLV
-314 QNLGDYLGALPT
+314 QNVGDYLGHLPG

-332 AYDGGTRW
+332 AYGGPSDW
-340 LGDWTVFYWAWWI
+340 LGSWTVFYWAWWI

-401 AFNGTSDLATVAVS
+401 ALGGASELGRVAI
-415 EPSMAIYHLLESYPW
+415 EQPSMALYQMLQNYPW
-430 SRAVIAVTVFI
+430 SRAVITVTVLV

-459 LSSRGGAVDED
+459 LSAHGGSADDD
-470 GPRWLRVFWGALTA
+470 GPKWLRVFWGSVTA
-484 LITIGLLF
+484 LVTGGLLF

-519 GLHKAFYLES
+519 GLHKAFYMES
-529 QRQRARLH
+529 QRQRARSHSL
-537 APSPVDQ
+537 APLMSGNGK
-544 RSPRRRSGW
+544 RSGGW
-553 RQRLAQ
+553 KRRLSQ

-573 EEQVRPA
+573 NDVVRPA
-580 MEALAEQFRTRG
+580 ISEVSEVFREKGLAVDAQ
-592 LTVETH
+592 L
-598 MDPAGASLSL
+598 DPGNASLSL
-608 EVVHGE
+608 EIGHGE
-614 EHPFLY
+614 QHRFLY
-620 RVVMR
+620 QVLMR
-625 GYFTPSFAVAGLD
+625 GYFTPSFARAGMGGLHLK
-638 ARNRQNRR
+638 NRR
-646 YYRAE
+646 YFRAE

-658 QDYDLVGYSRQQVID
+658 QDYDLMGYTKEQIIN

>member
-1 MPESALKE
+1 M
-9 MPLADTLDHPHRGNP
+9 NP
-24 VTTSTPAS
+24 
-32 TPSLRMNAP
+32 P
-41 VLIGSA
+41 VFYGAAILI
-47 AFVLIFGLA
+47 L
-56 ATLFAEQAG
+56 LFAAVVIGFPQRAG
-65 EWLARAQAW
+65 EWLLAAQTW
-74 ASGSVGWYYLLAM
+74 ASQTVGWYYLLAM
-87 TLYLVFVVVTALSG
+87 TLYLIFVVVTALSG
-101 YGRIKLG
+101 YGKIKLG

-144 HFAQPP
+144 HFLQPP
-150 KGEAGGSEAARQAMQ
+150 QGEAGTQEAARQAME

-216 YTVDAFGII
+216 YTVDCFGII

-239 LHLNAGLDYLFG
+239 LQLNSGLDYLYA
-251 IPHDQWVQVALIVL
+251 IPHTHPVQMALIVL
-265 MMGAAVIVAV
+265 MMGAAISVAV
-275 SGVEKGVRVM
+275 SGVDKGIRIL
-285 SDVNMLLA
+285 SDINMLLA

-302 AGPTQHLLNMLV
+302 AGPTQHLLNTLV
-314 QNLGDYLGALPT
+314 QNVGDYLGHLPG

-332 AYDGGTRW
+332 AYGGPSDW
-340 LGDWTVFYWAWWI
+340 LGSWTVFYWAWWI

-401 AFNGTSDLATVAVS
+401 ALGGASELGRVAI
-415 EPSMAIYHLLESYPW
+415 EQPSMALYQMLQNYPW
-430 SRAVIAVTVFI
+430 SRAVITVTVLV

-446 VTSADSGTVVLST
+446 VTSADSGTVVLPT
-459 LSSRGGAVDED
+459 LSAHGGSADDD
-470 GPRWLRVFWGALTA
+470 GPKWLRVFWGSVTA
-484 LITIGLLF
+484 LVTGGLLF

-519 GLHKAFYLES
+519 GLHKAFYMES
-529 QRQRARLH
+529 QRQRARSHSL
-537 APSPVDQ
+537 APLMSGNGK
-544 RSPRRRSGW
+544 RSGGW
-553 RQRLAQ
+553 KRRLSQ

-573 EEQVRPA
+573 NDVVRPA
-580 MEALAEQFRTRG
+580 ISEVSEVFREKGLAVDAQ
-592 LTVETH
+592 L
-598 MDPAGASLSL
+598 DPGNASLSL
-608 EVVHGE
+608 EIGHGE
-614 EHPFLY
+614 QHRFLY
-620 RVVMR
+620 QVLMR
-625 GYFTPSFAVAGLD
+625 GYFTPSFARAGMGGLHLK
-638 ARNRQNRR
+638 NRR
-646 YYRAE
+646 YFRAE

-658 QDYDLVGYSRQQVID
+658 QDYDLMGYTKEQIIN

>member
-1 MPESALKE
+1 M
-9 MPLADTLDHPHRGNP
+9 
-24 VTTSTPAS
+24 V
-32 TPSLRMNAP
+32 
-41 VLIGSA
+41 IG
-47 AFVLIFGLA
+47 FP
-56 ATLFAEQAG
+56 QRAG
-65 EWLARAQAW
+65 EWLLAAQTW
-74 ASGSVGWYYLLAM
+74 ASQTVGWYYLLAM
-87 TLYLVFVVVTALSG
+87 TLYLIFVVVTALSG
-101 YGRIKLG
+101 YGKIKLG

-144 HFAQPP
+144 HFLQPP
-150 KGEAGGSEAARQAMQ
+150 QGEAGTQEAARQAME

-216 YTVDAFGII
+216 YTVDCFGII

-239 LHLNAGLDYLFG
+239 LQLNSGLDYLYA
-251 IPHDQWVQVALIVL
+251 IPHTHPVQMALIVL
-265 MMGAAVIVAV
+265 MMGAAISVAV
-275 SGVEKGVRVM
+275 SGVDKGIRIL
-285 SDVNMLLA
+285 SDINMLLA

-302 AGPTQHLLNMLV
+302 AGPTQHLLNTLV
-314 QNLGDYLGALPT
+314 QNVGDYLGHLPG

-332 AYDGGTRW
+332 AYGGPSDW
-340 LGDWTVFYWAWWI
+340 LGSWTVFYWAWWI

-401 AFNGTSDLATVAVS
+401 ALGGASELGRVAI
-415 EPSMAIYHLLESYPW
+415 EQPSMALYQILQNYPW
-430 SRAVIAVTVFI
+430 SRAVITVTVLV

-459 LSSRGGAVDED
+459 LSAHGGSADDD
-470 GPRWLRVFWGALTA
+470 GPKWLRVFWGSVTA
-484 LITIGLLF
+484 LVTGGLLF

-519 GLHKAFYLES
+519 GLHKAFYMES
-529 QRQRARLH
+529 QRQRARSHSL
-537 APSPVDQ
+537 APLMSGNGK
-544 RSPRRRSGW
+544 RSGGW
-553 RQRLAQ
+553 KRRLSQ

-573 EEQVRPA
+573 NDVVRPA
-580 MEALAEQFRTRG
+580 ISEVSEVFREKGLAVDAQ
-592 LTVETH
+592 L
-598 MDPAGASLSL
+598 DPGNASLSL
-608 EVVHGE
+608 EIGHGE
-614 EHPFLY
+614 QHRFLY
-620 RVVMR
+620 QVLMR
-625 GYFTPSFAVAGLD
+625 GYFTPSFARAGMGGLHLK
-638 ARNRQNRR
+638 NRR
-646 YYRAE
+646 YFRAE

-658 QDYDLVGYSRQQVID
+658 QDYDLMGYTKEQIIN

>member
-1 MPESALKE
+1 
-9 MPLADTLDHPHRGNP
+9 
-24 VTTSTPAS
+24 
-32 TPSLRMNAP
+32 
-41 VLIGSA
+41 
-47 AFVLIFGLA
+47 
-56 ATLFAEQAG
+56 AG
-65 EWLARAQAW
+65 EWLLAAQTW
-74 ASGSVGWYYLLAM
+74 ASQTVGWYYLLAM
-87 TLYLVFVVVTALSG
+87 TLYLIFVVVTALSG
-101 YGRIKLG
+101 YGKIKLG

-144 HFAQPP
+144 HFLQPP
-150 KGEAGGSEAARQAMQ
+150 QGEAGTQEAARQAME

-216 YTVDAFGII
+216 YTVDCFGII

-239 LHLNAGLDYLFG
+239 LQLNSGLDYLYA
-251 IPHDQWVQVALIVL
+251 IPHTHPVQMALIVL
-265 MMGAAVIVAV
+265 MMGAAISVAV
-275 SGVEKGVRVM
+275 SGVDKGIRIL
-285 SDVNMLLA
+285 SDINMLLA

-302 AGPTQHLLNMLV
+302 AGPTQHLLNTLV
-314 QNLGDYLGALPT
+314 QNVGDYLGHLPG

-332 AYDGGTRW
+332 AYGGPSDW
-340 LGDWTVFYWAWWI
+340 LGSWTVFYWAWWI

-401 AFNGTSDLATVAVS
+401 ALGGASELGRVAI
-415 EPSMAIYHLLESYPW
+415 EQPSMALYQMLQNYPW
-430 SRAVIAVTVFI
+430 SRAVITVTVLV

-459 LSSRGGAVDED
+459 LSAHGGSADDD
-470 GPRWLRVFWGALTA
+470 GPKWLRVFWGSVTA
-484 LITIGLLF
+484 LVTGGLLF

-519 GLHKAFYLES
+519 GLHKAFYMES
-529 QRQRARLH
+529 QRQRARSHSL
-537 APSPVDQ
+537 APLMSGNGK
-544 RSPRRRSGW
+544 RSGGW
-553 RQRLAQ
+553 KRRLSQ

-573 EEQVRPA
+573 NDVVRPA
-580 MEALAEQFRTRG
+580 ISEVSEVFREKGLAVDAQ
-592 LTVETH
+592 L
-598 MDPAGASLSL
+598 DPGNASLSL
-608 EVVHGE
+608 EIGHGE
-614 EHPFLY
+614 QHRFLY
-620 RVVMR
+620 QVLMR
-625 GYFTPSFAVAGLD
+625 GYFTPSFARAGMGGLHLK
-638 ARNRQNRR
+638 NRR
-646 YYRAE
+646 YFRAE

-658 QDYDLVGYSRQQVID
+658 QDYDLMGYTKEQIIN

>member
-1 MPESALKE
+1 MCIRDS
-9 MPLADTLDHPHRGNP
+9 P
-24 VTTSTPAS
+24 VFYGA
-32 TPSLRMNAP
+32 AI
-41 VLIGSA
+41 LI
-47 AFVLIFGLA
+47 L
-56 ATLFAEQAG
+56 LFAAVVIGFPQRAG
-65 EWLARAQAW
+65 EWLLAAQTW
-74 ASGSVGWYYLLAM
+74 ASQTVGWYYLLAM
-87 TLYLVFVVVTALSG
+87 TLYLIFVVVTALSG
-101 YGRIKLG
+101 YGKIKLG

-144 HFAQPP
+144 HFLQPP
-150 KGEAGGSEAARQAMQ
+150 QGEAGTQEAARQAME

-216 YTVDAFGII
+216 YTVDCFGII

-239 LHLNAGLDYLFG
+239 LQLNSGLDYLYA
-251 IPHDQWVQVALIVL
+251 IPHTHPVQMALIVL
-265 MMGAAVIVAV
+265 MMGAAISVAV
-275 SGVEKGVRVM
+275 SGVDKGIRIL
-285 SDVNMLLA
+285 SDINMLLA

-302 AGPTQHLLNMLV
+302 AGPTQHLLNTLV
-314 QNLGDYLGALPT
+314 QNVGDYLGHLPG

-332 AYDGGTRW
+332 AYGGPSDW
-340 LGDWTVFYWAWWI
+340 LGSWTVFYWAWWI

-401 AFNGTSDLATVAVS
+401 ALGGASELGRVAI
-415 EPSMAIYHLLESYPW
+415 EQPSMALYQMLQNYPW
-430 SRAVIAVTVFI
+430 SRAVITVTVLV

-459 LSSRGGAVDED
+459 LSAHGGSADDD
-470 GPRWLRVFWGALTA
+470 GPKWLRVFWGSVTA
-484 LITIGLLF
+484 LATGGLLF

-519 GLHKAFYLES
+519 GLHKAFYMES
-529 QRQRARLH
+529 QRQRARSHSL
-537 APSPVDQ
+537 APLMSGNGK
-544 RSPRRRSGW
+544 RSGGW
-553 RQRLAQ
+553 KRRLSQ

-573 EEQVRPA
+573 NDVVRPA
-580 MEALAEQFRTRG
+580 ISEVSEVFREKGLAVDAQ
-592 LTVETH
+592 L
-598 MDPAGASLSL
+598 DPGNASLSL
-608 EVVHGE
+608 EIGHGE
-614 EHPFLY
+614 QHRFLY
-620 RVVMR
+620 QVLMR
-625 GYFTPSFAVAGLD
+625 GYFTPSFARAGMGGLHLK
-638 ARNRQNRR
+638 NRR
-646 YYRAE
+646 YFRAE

-658 QDYDLVGYSRQQVID
+658 QDYDLMGYTKEQIIN

>member
-1 MPESALKE
+1 MTDAQSPSAT
-9 MPLADTLDHPHRGNP
+9 P
-24 VTTSTPAS
+24 STP
-32 TPSLRMNAP
+32 TPIRMNPP
-41 VLIGSA
+41 VFYGAAILI
-47 AFVLIFGLA
+47 L
-56 ATLFAEQAG
+56 LFAAVVIGFPQRAG
-65 EWLARAQAW
+65 EWLLAAQTW
-74 ASGSVGWYYLLAM
+74 ASQTVGWYYLLAM
-87 TLYLVFVVVTALSG
+87 TLYLIFVVVTALSD
-101 YGRIKLG
+101 YGKIKLG

-144 HFAQPP
+144 HFLQPP
-150 KGEAGGSEAARQAMQ
+150 QGEAGTQEAARQAME

-216 YTVDAFGII
+216 YTVDCFGII

-239 LHLNAGLDYLFG
+239 LQLNSGLDYLYA
-251 IPHDQWVQVALIVL
+251 IPHTHAVQMVLIVL
-265 MMGAAVIVAV
+265 MMGAAISVAV
-275 SGVEKGVRVM
+275 SGVDKGIRIL
-285 SDVNMLLA
+285 SDINMLLA

-302 AGPTQHLLNMLV
+302 AGPTQHLLNTLV
-314 QNLGDYLGALPT
+314 QNVGDYLGHLPG

-332 AYDGGTRW
+332 AYGGPSDW
-340 LGDWTVFYWAWWI
+340 LGSWTVFYWAWWI

-401 AFNGTSDLATVAVS
+401 ALGGASELGRVAI
-415 EPSMAIYHLLESYPW
+415 EQPSMALYQMLQNYPW
-430 SRAVIAVTVFI
+430 SRAVITVTVLV

-459 LSSRGGAVDED
+459 LSAHGGSADDD
-470 GPRWLRVFWGALTA
+470 GPKWLRVFWGSVTA
-484 LITIGLLF
+484 LVTGGLLF

-519 GLHKAFYLES
+519 GLHKAFYMES
-529 QRQRARLH
+529 QRQRARSHSL
-537 APSPVDQ
+537 APLMSGNGK
-544 RSPRRRSGW
+544 RSGGW
-553 RQRLAQ
+553 KRRLSQ

-573 EEQVRPA
+573 NDVVRPA
-580 MEALAEQFRTRG
+580 ISEVSEVFREKGLAVDAQ
-592 LTVETH
+592 L
-598 MDPAGASLSL
+598 DPGNASLSL
-608 EVVHGE
+608 EIGHGE
-614 EHPFLY
+614 QHRFLY
-620 RVVMR
+620 QVLMR
-625 GYFTPSFAVAGLD
+625 GYFTPSFARAGMGGLHLK
-638 ARNRQNRR
+638 NRR
-646 YYRAE
+646 YFRAE

-658 QDYDLVGYSRQQVID
+658 QDYDLMGYTKEQIIN

>member
-1 MPESALKE
+1 M
-9 MPLADTLDHPHRGNP
+9 NP
-24 VTTSTPAS
+24 
-32 TPSLRMNAP
+32 P
-41 VLIGSA
+41 VFYGAAILI
-47 AFVLIFGLA
+47 L
-56 ATLFAEQAG
+56 LFAAVVIGFPQRAG
-65 EWLARAQAW
+65 EWLLAAQTW
-74 ASGSVGWYYLLAM
+74 ASQTVGWYYLLAM
-87 TLYLVFVVVTALSG
+87 TLYLIFVVVTALSG
-101 YGRIKLG
+101 YGKIKLG

-144 HFAQPP
+144 HFLQTPQ
-150 KGEAGGSEAARQAMQ
+150 GEAGTQEAARQAME

-216 YTVDAFGII
+216 YTVDCFGII

-239 LHLNAGLDYLFG
+239 LQLNSGLDYLYA
-251 IPHDQWVQVALIVL
+251 IPHTHPVQMALIVL
-265 MMGAAVIVAV
+265 MMGAAISVAV
-275 SGVEKGVRVM
+275 SGVDKGIRIL
-285 SDVNMLLA
+285 SDINMLLA

-302 AGPTQHLLNMLV
+302 AGPTQHLLNTLV
-314 QNLGDYLGALPT
+314 QNVGDYLGHLPG

-332 AYDGGTRW
+332 AYGGPSDW
-340 LGDWTVFYWAWWI
+340 LGSWTVFYWAWWI

-401 AFNGTSDLATVAVS
+401 ALGGASELGRVAI
-415 EPSMAIYHLLESYPW
+415 EQPSMALYQMLQNYPW
-430 SRAVIAVTVFI
+430 SRAVITVTVLV

-459 LSSRGGAVDED
+459 LSAHGGSADDD
-470 GPRWLRVFWGALTA
+470 GPKWLRVFWGSVTA
-484 LITIGLLF
+484 LVTGGLLF

-519 GLHKAFYLES
+519 GLHKAFYMES
-529 QRQRARLH
+529 QRQRARSHSL
-537 APSPVDQ
+537 APLMSGNGK
-544 RSPRRRSGW
+544 RSGGW
-553 RQRLAQ
+553 KRRLSQ

-573 EEQVRPA
+573 NDVVRPA
-580 MEALAEQFRTRG
+580 ISEVSEVFREKGLAVDAQ
-592 LTVETH
+592 L
-598 MDPAGASLSL
+598 DPGNASLSL
-608 EVVHGE
+608 EIGHGE
-614 EHPFLY
+614 QHRFLY
-620 RVVMR
+620 QVLMR
-625 GYFTPSFAVAGLD
+625 GYFTPSFARAGMGGLHLK
-638 ARNRQNRR
+638 NRR
-646 YYRAE
+646 YFRAE

-658 QDYDLVGYSRQQVID
+658 QDYDLMGYTKEQIIN

>member
-1 MPESALKE
+1 M
-9 MPLADTLDHPHRGNP
+9 NP
-24 VTTSTPAS
+24 
-32 TPSLRMNAP
+32 P
-41 VLIGSA
+41 VFYGAAILI
-47 AFVLIFGLA
+47 L
-56 ATLFAEQAG
+56 LFAAVVIGFPQRAG
-65 EWLARAQAW
+65 EWLLAAQTW
-74 ASGSVGWYYLLAM
+74 ASQTVGWYYLLAM
-87 TLYLVFVVVTALSG
+87 TLYLIFVVVTALSG
-101 YGRIKLG
+101 YGKIKLG

-144 HFAQPP
+144 HFLQPP
-150 KGEAGGSEAARQAMQ
+150 QGEAGTQEAARQAME

-216 YTVDAFGII
+216 YTVDCFGII

-239 LHLNAGLDYLFG
+239 LQLNSGLDYLYA
-251 IPHDQWVQVALIVL
+251 IPHTHPVQMALIVL
-265 MMGAAVIVAV
+265 MMGAAISVAV
-275 SGVEKGVRVM
+275 SGVDKGIRIL
-285 SDVNMLLA
+285 SDINMLLA

-302 AGPTQHLLNMLV
+302 AGPTQHLLNTLV
-314 QNLGDYLGALPT
+314 QNVGDYLGHLPG

-332 AYDGGTRW
+332 AYGGPSDW
-340 LGDWTVFYWAWWI
+340 LGSWTVFYWAWWI

-401 AFNGTSDLATVAVS
+401 ALGGASELGQVAI
-415 EPSMAIYHLLESYPW
+415 EQPSMALYQMLQNYPW
-430 SRAVIAVTVFI
+430 SRAVITVTVLV

-459 LSSRGGAVDED
+459 LSAHGGSADDD
-470 GPRWLRVFWGALTA
+470 GPKWLRVFWGSVTA
-484 LITIGLLF
+484 LVTGGLLF

-519 GLHKAFYLES
+519 GLHKAFYMES
-529 QRQRARLH
+529 QRQRARSHSL
-537 APSPVDQ
+537 APLMSGNGK
-544 RSPRRRSGW
+544 RSGGW
-553 RQRLAQ
+553 KRRLSQ

-573 EEQVRPA
+573 NDVVRPA
-580 MEALAEQFRTRG
+580 ISEVSEVFREKGLAVDAQ
-592 LTVETH
+592 L
-598 MDPAGASLSL
+598 DPGNASLSL
-608 EVVHGE
+608 EIGHGE
-614 EHPFLY
+614 QHRFLY
-620 RVVMR
+620 QVLMR
-625 GYFTPSFAVAGLD
+625 GYFTPSFARAGMGGLHLK
-638 ARNRQNRR
+638 NRR
-646 YYRAE
+646 YFRAE

-658 QDYDLVGYSRQQVID
+658 QDYDLMGYTKEQIIN

>member
-1 MPESALKE
+1 ML
-9 MPLADTLDHPHRGNP
+9 
-24 VTTSTPAS
+24 
-32 TPSLRMNAP
+32 
-41 VLIGSA
+41 LIA
-47 AFVLIFGLA
+47 AVVIGFP
-56 ATLFAEQAG
+56 QRAG
-65 EWLARAQAW
+65 EWLLAAQTW
-74 ASGSVGWYYLLAM
+74 ASQTVGWYYLLAM
-87 TLYLVFVVVTALSG
+87 TLYLIFVVVTALSG
-101 YGRIKLG
+101 YGKIKLG

-144 HFAQPP
+144 HFLQPP
-150 KGEAGGSEAARQAMQ
+150 QGEAGTQEAARQAME

-216 YTVDAFGII
+216 YTVDCFGII

-239 LHLNAGLDYLFG
+239 LQLNSGLDYLYA
-251 IPHDQWVQVALIVL
+251 IPHTHAVQMVLIVL
-265 MMGAAVIVAV
+265 MMGAAISVAV
-275 SGVEKGVRVM
+275 SGVDKGIRIL
-285 SDVNMLLA
+285 SDINMLLA

-302 AGPTQHLLNMLV
+302 AGPTQHLLNTLV
-314 QNLGDYLGALPT
+314 QNVGDYLGHLPG

-332 AYDGGTRW
+332 AYGGPSDW
-340 LGDWTVFYWAWWI
+340 LGSWTVFYWAWWI

-401 AFNGTSDLATVAVS
+401 ALGGASELGRVAI
-415 EPSMAIYHLLESYPW
+415 EQPSMALYQMLQNYPW
-430 SRAVIAVTVFI
+430 SRAVITVTVLV

-459 LSSRGGAVDED
+459 LSAHGGSADDD
-470 GPRWLRVFWGALTA
+470 GPKWLRVFWGSVTA
-484 LITIGLLF
+484 LVTGGLLF

-519 GLHKAFYLES
+519 GLHKAFYMES
-529 QRQRARLH
+529 QRQRARSHSL
-537 APSPVDQ
+537 APLMSGNGK
-544 RSPRRRSGW
+544 RSGGW
-553 RQRLAQ
+553 KRRLSQ

-573 EEQVRPA
+573 NDVVRPA
-580 MEALAEQFRTRG
+580 ISEVSEVFREKGLAVDAQ
-592 LTVETH
+592 L
-598 MDPAGASLSL
+598 DPGNASLSL
-608 EVVHGE
+608 EIGHGE
-614 EHPFLY
+614 QHRFLY
-620 RVVMR
+620 QVLMR
-625 GYFTPSFAVAGLD
+625 GYFTPSFARAGMGGLHLK
-638 ARNRQNRR
+638 NRR
-646 YYRAE
+646 YFRAE

-658 QDYDLVGYSRQQVID
+658 QDYDLMGYTKEQIIN

>member
-1 MPESALKE
+1 M
-9 MPLADTLDHPHRGNP
+9 NP
-24 VTTSTPAS
+24 
-32 TPSLRMNAP
+32 P
-41 VLIGSA
+41 VFYGAAILI
-47 AFVLIFGLA
+47 L
-56 ATLFAEQAG
+56 LFAAVVIGFPQRAG
-65 EWLARAQAW
+65 EWLLAAQTW
-74 ASGSVGWYYLLAM
+74 ASQTVGWYYLLAM
-87 TLYLVFVVVTALSG
+87 TLYLIFVVVTALSG
-101 YGRIKLG
+101 YGKIKLG

-144 HFAQPP
+144 HFLQPP
-150 KGEAGGSEAARQAMQ
+150 QGEAGTQEAARQAME

-216 YTVDAFGII
+216 YTVDCFGII

-239 LHLNAGLDYLFG
+239 LQLNSGLDYLYA
-251 IPHDQWVQVALIVL
+251 IPHTHPVQMALIVL
-265 MMGAAVIVAV
+265 MMGAAISVAV
-275 SGVEKGVRVM
+275 SGVDKGIRIL
-285 SDVNMLLA
+285 SDINMLLA

-302 AGPTQHLLNMLV
+302 AGPTQHLLNTLV
-314 QNLGDYLGALPT
+314 QNVGDYLGHLPG

-332 AYDGGTRW
+332 AYGGPSDW
-340 LGDWTVFYWAWWI
+340 LGSWTVFYWAWWI

-401 AFNGTSDLATVAVS
+401 ALGGASELGRVAI
-415 EPSMAIYHLLESYPW
+415 EQPSMALYQMLQNYPW
-430 SRAVIAVTVFI
+430 SRAVITVTVLV

-459 LSSRGGAVDED
+459 LSAHGGSADDD
-470 GPRWLRVFWGALTA
+470 GPKWLRVFWGSVTA
-484 LITIGLLF
+484 LVTGGLLF

-519 GLHKAFYLES
+519 GLHKAFYMES
-529 QRQRARLH
+529 QRQRARSHSL
-537 APSPVDQ
+537 APLMSGNGK
-544 RSPRRRSGW
+544 RSGGW
-553 RQRLAQ
+553 KRRLSQ

-573 EEQVRPA
+573 NDVVRPA
-580 MEALAEQFRTRG
+580 ISEVSEVFREKGLAVDAQ
-592 LTVETH
+592 L
-598 MDPAGASLSL
+598 DPGNASLSL
-608 EVVHGE
+608 EIGHGE
-614 EHPFLY
+614 QHRFLY
-620 RVVMR
+620 QVLMR
-625 GYFTPSFAVAGLD
+625 GYFTPSFARAGMGGLHLK
-638 ARNRQNRR
+638 NRR
-646 YYRAE
+646 YFRAE
-651 VHLAEGS
+651 VYLAEGS
-658 QDYDLVGYSRQQVID
+658 QDYDLMGYTKEQIIN

>member
-1 MPESALKE
+1 M
-9 MPLADTLDHPHRGNP
+9 NP
-24 VTTSTPAS
+24 
-32 TPSLRMNAP
+32 P
-41 VLIGSA
+41 VFYGAAILI
-47 AFVLIFGLA
+47 L
-56 ATLFAEQAG
+56 LFAAVVIGFPQRAG
-65 EWLARAQAW
+65 EWLLAAQTW
-74 ASGSVGWYYLLAM
+74 ASQTVGWYYLLAM
-87 TLYLVFVVVTALSG
+87 TLYLIFVVVTALSG
-101 YGRIKLG
+101 YGKIKLG
-108 ADHDEPEFSYLS
+108 ADQDEPEFSYLS

-144 HFAQPP
+144 HFLQPP
-150 KGEAGGSEAARQAMQ
+150 QGEAGTQEAARQAME

-216 YTVDAFGII
+216 YTVDCFGII

-239 LHLNAGLDYLFG
+239 LQLNSGLDYLYA
-251 IPHDQWVQVALIVL
+251 IPHTHPVQMALIVL
-265 MMGAAVIVAV
+265 MMGAAISVAV
-275 SGVEKGVRVM
+275 SGVDKGIRIL
-285 SDVNMLLA
+285 SDINMLLA

-302 AGPTQHLLNMLV
+302 AGPTQHLLNTLV
-314 QNLGDYLGALPT
+314 QNVGDYLGHLPG

-332 AYDGGTRW
+332 AYGGPSDW
-340 LGDWTVFYWAWWI
+340 LGSWTVFYWAWWI

-401 AFNGTSDLATVAVS
+401 ALGGASELGRVAI
-415 EPSMAIYHLLESYPW
+415 EQPSMALYQMLQNYPW
-430 SRAVIAVTVFI
+430 SRAVITVTVLV

-459 LSSRGGAVDED
+459 LSAHGGSADDD
-470 GPRWLRVFWGALTA
+470 GPKWLRVFWGSVTA
-484 LITIGLLF
+484 LVTGGLLF

-519 GLHKAFYLES
+519 GLHKAFYMES
-529 QRQRARLH
+529 QRQRARSHSL
-537 APSPVDQ
+537 APLMSGNGK
-544 RSPRRRSGW
+544 RSGGW
-553 RQRLAQ
+553 KRRLSQ

-573 EEQVRPA
+573 NDVVRPA
-580 MEALAEQFRTRG
+580 ISEVSEVFREKGLAVDAQ
-592 LTVETH
+592 L
-598 MDPAGASLSL
+598 DPGNASLSL
-608 EVVHGE
+608 EIGHGE
-614 EHPFLY
+614 QHRFLY
-620 RVVMR
+620 QVLMR
-625 GYFTPSFAVAGLD
+625 GYFTPSFARAGMGGLHLK
-638 ARNRQNRR
+638 NRR
-646 YYRAE
+646 YFRAE

-658 QDYDLVGYSRQQVID
+658 QDYDLMGYTKEQIIN

>member
-1 MPESALKE
+1 MTDAQSPSAT
-9 MPLADTLDHPHRGNP
+9 P
-24 VTTSTPAS
+24 STP
-32 TPSLRMNAP
+32 TPIRMNPP
-41 VLIGSA
+41 VFYGAAILI
-47 AFVLIFGLA
+47 L
-56 ATLFAEQAG
+56 LFAAVVIGFPQRAG
-65 EWLARAQAW
+65 EWLLAAQTW
-74 ASGSVGWYYLLAM
+74 ASQTVGWYYLLAM
-87 TLYLVFVVVTALSG
+87 TLYLIFVVVTALSG
-101 YGRIKLG
+101 YGKIKLG

-144 HFAQPP
+144 HFLQPP
-150 KGEAGGSEAARQAMQ
+150 QGEAGTQEAARQAME

-216 YTVDAFGII
+216 YTVDCFGII

-239 LHLNAGLDYLFG
+239 LQLNSGLDYLYA
-251 IPHDQWVQVALIVL
+251 IPHTHAVQMVLIVL
-265 MMGAAVIVAV
+265 MMGAAISVAV
-275 SGVEKGVRVM
+275 SGVDKGIRIL
-285 SDVNMLLA
+285 SDINMLLA

-302 AGPTQHLLNMLV
+302 AGPTQHLLNTLV
-314 QNLGDYLGALPT
+314 QNVGDYLGHLPG

-332 AYDGGTRW
+332 AYGGPSDW
-340 LGDWTVFYWAWWI
+340 LGSWTVFYWAWWI

-401 AFNGTSDLATVAVS
+401 ALGGASELGRVAI
-415 EPSMAIYHLLESYPW
+415 EQPSMALYQMLQNYPW
-430 SRAVIAVTVFI
+430 SRAVITVTVLV

-459 LSSRGGAVDED
+459 LSAHGGSADDD
-470 GPRWLRVFWGALTA
+470 GPKWLRVFWGSVTA
-484 LITIGLLF
+484 LVTGGLLF

-519 GLHKAFYLES
+519 GLHKAFYMES
-529 QRQRARLH
+529 QRQRARSHSL
-537 APSPVDQ
+537 APLMSGNGK
-544 RSPRRRSGW
+544 RSGGW
-553 RQRLAQ
+553 KRRLSQ

-573 EEQVRPA
+573 NDVVRPA
-580 MEALAEQFRTRG
+580 ISEVSEVFREKGLAVDAQ
-592 LTVETH
+592 L
-598 MDPAGASLSL
+598 DPGNASLSL
-608 EVVHGE
+608 EIGHGE
-614 EHPFLY
+614 QHRFLY
-620 RVVMR
+620 QVLMR
-625 GYFTPSFAVAGLD
+625 GYFTPSFARAGMGGLHLK
-638 ARNRQNRR
+638 NRR
-646 YYRAE
+646 YFRAE

-658 QDYDLVGYSRQQVID
+658 QDYDLMGYTKEQIIN

>member
-1 MPESALKE
+1 M
-9 MPLADTLDHPHRGNP
+9 NP
-24 VTTSTPAS
+24 
-32 TPSLRMNAP
+32 P
-41 VLIGSA
+41 VFYGAAILI
-47 AFVLIFGLA
+47 L
-56 ATLFAEQAG
+56 LFAAVVIGFPQRAG
-65 EWLARAQAW
+65 EWLLAAQTW
-74 ASGSVGWYYLLAM
+74 ASQTVGWYYLLAM
-87 TLYLVFVVVTALSG
+87 TLYLIFVVVTALSG
-101 YGRIKLG
+101 YGKIKLG

-133 LFFFCVSEPLT
+133 LFFFCASEPLT
-144 HFAQPP
+144 HFLQPP
-150 KGEAGGSEAARQAMQ
+150 QGEAGTQEAARQAME

-216 YTVDAFGII
+216 YTVDCFGII

-239 LHLNAGLDYLFG
+239 LQLNSGLDYLYA
-251 IPHDQWVQVALIVL
+251 IPHTHPVQMALIVL
-265 MMGAAVIVAV
+265 MMGAAISVAV
-275 SGVEKGVRVM
+275 SGVDKGIRIL
-285 SDVNMLLA
+285 SDINMLLA

-302 AGPTQHLLNMLV
+302 AGPTQHLLNTLV
-314 QNLGDYLGALPT
+314 QNVGDYLGHLPG

-332 AYDGGTRW
+332 AYGGPSDW
-340 LGDWTVFYWAWWI
+340 LGSWTVFYWAWWI

-401 AFNGTSDLATVAVS
+401 ALGGASELGRVAI
-415 EPSMAIYHLLESYPW
+415 EQPSMALYQMLQNYPW
-430 SRAVIAVTVFI
+430 SRAVITVTVLV

-459 LSSRGGAVDED
+459 LSAHGGSADDD
-470 GPRWLRVFWGALTA
+470 GPKWLRVFWGSVTA
-484 LITIGLLF
+484 LVTGGLLF

-519 GLHKAFYLES
+519 GLHKAFYMES
-529 QRQRARLH
+529 QRQRARSHSL
-537 APSPVDQ
+537 APLMSGNGK
-544 RSPRRRSGW
+544 RSGGW
-553 RQRLAQ
+553 KRRLSQ

-573 EEQVRPA
+573 NDVVRPA
-580 MEALAEQFRTRG
+580 ISEVSEVFREKGLAVDAQ
-592 LTVETH
+592 L
-598 MDPAGASLSL
+598 DPGNASLSL
-608 EVVHGE
+608 EIGHGE
-614 EHPFLY
+614 QHRFLY
-620 RVVMR
+620 QVLMR
-625 GYFTPSFAVAGLD
+625 GYFTPSFARAGMGGLHLK
-638 ARNRQNRR
+638 NRR
-646 YYRAE
+646 YFRAE

-658 QDYDLVGYSRQQVID
+658 QDYDLMGYTKEQIIN

>member
-1 MPESALKE
+1 MTDAQSPSA
-9 MPLADTLDHPHRGNP
+9 
-24 VTTSTPAS
+24 
-32 TPSLRMNAP
+32 TPSAP
-41 VLIGSA
+41 TPIRVNPPVFYGAAILI
-47 AFVLIFGLA
+47 L
-56 ATLFAEQAG
+56 LFAAVVIGFPQRAG
-65 EWLARAQAW
+65 EWLLAAQTW
-74 ASGSVGWYYLLAM
+74 ASQTVGWYYLLAM
-87 TLYLVFVVVTALSG
+87 TLYLIFVVVTALSG
-101 YGRIKLG
+101 YGKIKLG

-144 HFAQPP
+144 HFLQPP
-150 KGEAGGSEAARQAMQ
+150 QGEAGTQEAARQAME

-216 YTVDAFGII
+216 YTVDCFGII

-239 LHLNAGLDYLFG
+239 LQLNSGLDYLYA
-251 IPHDQWVQVALIVL
+251 IPHTHPVQMALIVL
-265 MMGAAVIVAV
+265 MMGAAISVAV
-275 SGVEKGVRVM
+275 SGVDKGIRIL
-285 SDVNMLLA
+285 SDINMLLA

-302 AGPTQHLLNMLV
+302 AGPTQHLLNTLV
-314 QNLGDYLGALPT
+314 QNVGDYLGHLPG

-332 AYDGGTRW
+332 AYGGPSDW
-340 LGDWTVFYWAWWI
+340 LGSWTVFYWAWWI

-401 AFNGTSDLATVAVS
+401 ALGGASELGRVAI
-415 EPSMAIYHLLESYPW
+415 EQPSMALYQMLQNYPW
-430 SRAVIAVTVFI
+430 SRAVITVTVLV

-459 LSSRGGAVDED
+459 LSAHGGSADDD
-470 GPRWLRVFWGALTA
+470 GPKWLRVFWGSVTA
-484 LITIGLLF
+484 LVTGGLLF

-519 GLHKAFYLES
+519 GLHKAFYMES
-529 QRQRARLH
+529 QRQRARSHSL
-537 APSPVDQ
+537 APLMSGNGK
-544 RSPRRRSGW
+544 RSGGW
-553 RQRLAQ
+553 KRRLSQ

-573 EEQVRPA
+573 NDVVRPA
-580 MEALAEQFRTRG
+580 ISEVSEVFREKGLAVDAQ
-592 LTVETH
+592 L
-598 MDPAGASLSL
+598 DPGNASLSL
-608 EVVHGE
+608 EIGHGE
-614 EHPFLY
+614 QHRFLY
-620 RVVMR
+620 QVLMR
-625 GYFTPSFAVAGLD
+625 GYFTPSFARAGMGGLHLK
-638 ARNRQNRR
+638 NRR
-646 YYRAE
+646 YFRAE

-658 QDYDLVGYSRQQVID
+658 QDYDLMGYTKEQIIN

>member
-1 MPESALKE
+1 M
-9 MPLADTLDHPHRGNP
+9 NP
-24 VTTSTPAS
+24 
-32 TPSLRMNAP
+32 P
-41 VLIGSA
+41 VFYGAAILI
-47 AFVLIFGLA
+47 L
-56 ATLFAEQAG
+56 LFAAVVIGFPQRAG
-65 EWLARAQAW
+65 EWLLAAQTW
-74 ASGSVGWYYLLAM
+74 ASQTVGWYYLLAM
-87 TLYLVFVVVTALSG
+87 TLYLIFVVVTALSG
-101 YGRIKLG
+101 YGKIKLG

-144 HFAQPP
+144 HFLQPP
-150 KGEAGGSEAARQAMQ
+150 QGEAGTQEAARQAME

-216 YTVDAFGII
+216 YTVDCFGII

-239 LHLNAGLDYLFG
+239 LQLNSGLDYLYA
-251 IPHDQWVQVALIVL
+251 IPHTHPVQMALIVL
-265 MMGAAVIVAV
+265 MMGAAISVAV
-275 SGVEKGVRVM
+275 SGVDKGIRILC
-285 SDVNMLLA
+285 DINMLLA

-302 AGPTQHLLNMLV
+302 AGPTQHLLNTLV
-314 QNLGDYLGALPT
+314 QNVGDYLGHLPG

-332 AYDGGTRW
+332 AYGGPSDW
-340 LGDWTVFYWAWWI
+340 LGSWTVFYWAWWI

-401 AFNGTSDLATVAVS
+401 ALGGASELGRVAI
-415 EPSMAIYHLLESYPW
+415 EQPSMALYQMLQNYPW
-430 SRAVIAVTVFI
+430 SRAVITVTVLV

-459 LSSRGGAVDED
+459 LSAHGGSADDD
-470 GPRWLRVFWGALTA
+470 GPKWLRVFWGSVTA
-484 LITIGLLF
+484 LVTGGLLF

-519 GLHKAFYLES
+519 GLHKAFYMES
-529 QRQRARLH
+529 QRQRARSHSL
-537 APSPVDQ
+537 APLMSGNGK
-544 RSPRRRSGW
+544 RSGGW
-553 RQRLAQ
+553 KRRLSQ

-573 EEQVRPA
+573 NDVVRPA
-580 MEALAEQFRTRG
+580 ISEVSEVFREKGLAVDAQ
-592 LTVETH
+592 L
-598 MDPAGASLSL
+598 DPGNASLSL
-608 EVVHGE
+608 EIGHGE
-614 EHPFLY
+614 QHRFLY
-620 RVVMR
+620 QVLMR
-625 GYFTPSFAVAGLD
+625 GYFTPSFARAGMGGLHLK
-638 ARNRQNRR
+638 NRR
-646 YYRAE
+646 YFRAE

-658 QDYDLVGYSRQQVID
+658 QDYDLMGYTKEQIIN

>member
-1 MPESALKE
+1 L
-9 MPLADTLDHPHRGNP
+9 
-24 VTTSTPAS
+24 
-32 TPSLRMNAP
+32 
-41 VLIGSA
+41 
-47 AFVLIFGLA
+47 
-56 ATLFAEQAG
+56 LFAAVVIGFPQRAG
-65 EWLARAQAW
+65 EWLLAAQTW
-74 ASGSVGWYYLLAM
+74 ASQTVGWYYLLAM
-87 TLYLVFVVVTALSG
+87 TLYLIFVVVTALSG
-101 YGRIKLG
+101 YGKIKLG
-108 ADHDEPEFSYLS
+108 ADHDDPEFSYLS

-144 HFAQPP
+144 HFLQPP
-150 KGEAGGSEAARQAMQ
+150 QGEAGTQEAARQAME

-216 YTVDAFGII
+216 YTVDCFGII

-239 LHLNAGLDYLFG
+239 LQLNSGLDYLYA
-251 IPHDQWVQVALIVL
+251 IPHTHAVQMVLIVL
-265 MMGAAVIVAV
+265 MMGAAISVAV
-275 SGVEKGVRVM
+275 SGVDKGIRIL
-285 SDVNMLLA
+285 SDINMLLA

-302 AGPTQHLLNMLV
+302 AGPTQHLLNTLV
-314 QNLGDYLGALPT
+314 QNVGDYLGHLPG

-332 AYDGGTRW
+332 AYGGPSDW
-340 LGDWTVFYWAWWI
+340 LGSWTVFYWAWWI

-401 AFNGTSDLATVAVS
+401 ALGGASELGRVAI
-415 EPSMAIYHLLESYPW
+415 EQPSMALYQMLQNYPW
-430 SRAVIAVTVFI
+430 SRAVITVTVLV

-459 LSSRGGAVDED
+459 LSAHGGSADDD
-470 GPRWLRVFWGALTA
+470 GPKWLRVFWGSVTA
-484 LITIGLLF
+484 LVTGGLLF

-519 GLHKAFYLES
+519 GLHKAFYMES
-529 QRQRARLH
+529 QRQRARSHSL
-537 APSPVDQ
+537 APLMSGNGK
-544 RSPRRRSGW
+544 RSGGW
-553 RQRLAQ
+553 KRRLSQ

-573 EEQVRPA
+573 NDVVRPA
-580 MEALAEQFRTRG
+580 ISEVSEVFREKGLAVDAQ
-592 LTVETH
+592 L
-598 MDPAGASLSL
+598 DPGNASLSL
-608 EVVHGE
+608 EIGHGE
-614 EHPFLY
+614 QHRFLY
-620 RVVMR
+620 QVLMR
-625 GYFTPSFAVAGLD
+625 GYFTPSFARAGMGGLHLK
-638 ARNRQNRR
+638 NRR
-646 YYRAE
+646 YFRAE

-658 QDYDLVGYSRQQVID
+658 QDYDLMGYTKEQIIN

>member
-1 MPESALKE
+1 
-9 MPLADTLDHPHRGNP
+9 
-24 VTTSTPAS
+24 
-32 TPSLRMNAP
+32 
-41 VLIGSA
+41 
-47 AFVLIFGLA
+47 
-56 ATLFAEQAG
+56 
-65 EWLARAQAW
+65 
-74 ASGSVGWYYLLAM
+74 M
-87 TLYLVFVVVTALSG
+87 TLYLIFVVVTALSG
-101 YGRIKLG
+101 YGKIKLG

-144 HFAQPP
+144 HFLQPP
-150 KGEAGGSEAARQAMQ
+150 QGEAGTQEAARQAME

-216 YTVDAFGII
+216 YTVDCFGII

-239 LHLNAGLDYLFG
+239 LQLNSGLDYLYA
-251 IPHDQWVQVALIVL
+251 IPHTHPVQMALIVL
-265 MMGAAVIVAV
+265 MMGAAISVAV
-275 SGVEKGVRVM
+275 SGVDKGIRIL
-285 SDVNMLLA
+285 SDINMLLA

-302 AGPTQHLLNMLV
+302 AGPTQHLLNTLV
-314 QNLGDYLGALPT
+314 QNVGDYLGHLPG

-332 AYDGGTRW
+332 AYGGPSDW
-340 LGDWTVFYWAWWI
+340 LGSWTVFYWAWWI

-401 AFNGTSDLATVAVS
+401 ALGGASELGRVAI
-415 EPSMAIYHLLESYPW
+415 EQPSMALYQMLQNYPW
-430 SRAVIAVTVFI
+430 SRAVITVTVLV

-459 LSSRGGAVDED
+459 LSAHGGSADDD
-470 GPRWLRVFWGALTA
+470 GPKWLRVFWGSVTA
-484 LITIGLLF
+484 LVTGGLLF

-514 LLMMW
+514 LLMMR
-519 GLHKAFYLES
+519 GLHKAFYMES
-529 QRQRARLH
+529 QRQRARSHSL
-537 APSPVDQ
+537 APLMSGNGK
-544 RSPRRRSGW
+544 RSGGW
-553 RQRLAQ
+553 KRRLSQ

-573 EEQVRPA
+573 NDVVRPA
-580 MEALAEQFRTRG
+580 ISEVSEVFREKGLAVDAQ
-592 LTVETH
+592 L
-598 MDPAGASLSL
+598 DPGNASLSL
-608 EVVHGE
+608 EIGHGE
-614 EHPFLY
+614 QHRFLY
-620 RVVMR
+620 QVLMR
-625 GYFTPSFAVAGLD
+625 GYFTPSFARAGMGGLHLK
-638 ARNRQNRR
+638 NRR
-646 YYRAE
+646 YFRAE

-658 QDYDLVGYSRQQVID
+658 QDYDLMGYTKEQIIN